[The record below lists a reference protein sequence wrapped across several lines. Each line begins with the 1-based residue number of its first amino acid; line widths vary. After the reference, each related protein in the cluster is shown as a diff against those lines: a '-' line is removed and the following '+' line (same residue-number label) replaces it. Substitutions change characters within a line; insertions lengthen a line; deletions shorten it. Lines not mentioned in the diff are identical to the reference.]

1 MEDILI
7 LQFLKKKGVI
17 SDRDIHEFHELV
29 SSTSSGAYNS
39 EPLETINLSS
49 QHIDKE
55 RAFDLVSK
63 MYHTDG
69 GKKYTGEKFDIYK
82 AREVCDKYKGSVLT
96 SINMYDVY
104 VAINSHYHNYCKLF
118 KRWFMSDAE
127 YKIIEAAMVYW
138 FADEDCMA
146 ENKIVEYFK

>member
-1 MEDILI
+1 MNTLSTSDYKSVLFCIKYIPVIMFLIMFIHTGLLLMGINSGIADTIVGCAIIPSLLI
-7 LQFLKKKGVI
+7 LSISKLLK
-17 SDRDIHEFHELV
+17 FCWL
-29 SSTSSGAYNS
+29 
-39 EPLETINLSS
+39 
-49 QHIDKE
+49 
-55 RAFDLVSK
+55 
-63 MYHTDG
+63 
-69 GKKYTGEKFDIYK
+69 
-82 AREVCDKYKGSVLT
+82 LT

-146 ENKIVEYFK
+146 ENKIVEHFK